1 MLSFKFSF
9 ELNEQKYVATA
20 TPFEKYY
27 KVIYDIST
35 PGKIF
40 TIKGVLLK
48 NDEMEWIDYYS
59 SESTELSKA
68 AGIAIQSIINGKSKY
83 WACRIALRGDKRE
96 VKHSFAPSERC
107 SARRNLSSHFSQ
119 NDMAYYL
126 HYWLLLLT

>member
-1 MLSFKFSF
+1 MRVINFFSILCLGRCRCVNLLLVRLKNIYMLSFKFSF

-20 TPFEKYY
+20 TPFEKDDT
-27 KVIYDIST
+27 VIYDIST

-83 WACRIALRGDKRE
+83 
-96 VKHSFAPSERC
+96 
-107 SARRNLSSHFSQ
+107 
-119 NDMAYYL
+119 
-126 HYWLLLLT
+126 